1 MIGTVPLFAP
11 SDQKEARCPAEFAK
25 EREPHTEIQRFRWS
39 STPIRAKSHTSGH
52 DSHPN
57 DSVFTVHLSLFTF
70 QIRCDPGL
78 NSSLMIA
85 DEKFHHSVYVILLD
99 PVTLGL
105 PSIVRFNPNRDPA
118 KPCVYV
124 GMTGLPVEQRFENHK
139 KGVKAAWVVKKYG
152 IRLMPELYE
161 YLNPMPFEAAAQME
175 KDLAADLRAE
185 GYTVTGGT

>member
-1 MIGTVPLFAP
+1 M
-11 SDQKEARCPAEFAK
+11 
-25 EREPHTEIQRFRWS
+25 
-39 STPIRAKSHTSGH
+39 
-52 DSHPN
+52 N
-57 DSVFTVHLSLFTF
+57 
-70 QIRCDPGL
+70 
-78 NSSLMIA
+78 A
-85 DEKFHHSVYVILLD
+85 DDKFHHSVYVILLD

-105 PSIVRFNPNRDPA
+105 PSIVRFNPDRDPA

-124 GMTGLPVEQRFENHK
+124 GMTGLPAEQRFENHK